1 MQPTR
6 LKWIAVATF
15 AALLTIGEAF
25 AIQAAARDAR
35 RWMASDEVRAVR
47 RAGEA
52 VAAVMTGMAS
62 GSDSGC
68 LTAAQCRRAR
78 DARIRTAIREARQV
92 LRERR
97 VEVIRARLEAQGI

>member
-1 MQPTR
+1 MKPTR
-6 LKWIAVATF
+6 VKWTAVAIF
-15 AALLTIGEAF
+15 AALLTIGEAY
-25 AIQAAARDAR
+25 AIQSAARDAR

-68 LTAAQCRRAR
+68 LTAAPCRRVR
-78 DARIRTAIREARQV
+78 DARIRTAIREARQI
-92 LRERR
+92 LREKR
-97 VEVIRARLEAQGI
+97 VEAIRARIEAEGI